1 MINSMD
7 IMKTNVFLF
16 ALVLGGFIFQSCD
29 DDDNNAHFV
38 NEEAK
43 AAFNVMYPDASRV
56 EWEKEGDYYVVDFY
70 NDNKSKEAWYNNGG
84 EWFLTETDIRFEEL
98 PLPIQTAFNTS
109 EYSSWQKEDVDMIE
123 RPEMETLYVIEVEK
137 GQEEYDLYYS
147 ADGMLIKAVP
157 DSDNSNGNYLPQVIP
172 DAIKEYI
179 ATNYPQ
185 AKIIETDFE
194 NGRYEVDII
203 EGAKHKE
210 LIFDPEGE
218 WISTET
224 EVGKAEIPSVVIS
237 ALEASEYGAYR
248 IDDIDY
254 FETPSGNYYLFEL
267 ESGSREVHLKINLQG
282 VIIK

>member
-1 MINSMD
+1 MD

-29 DDDNNAHFV
+29 DDDTNAHFV

-147 ADGMLIKAVP
+147 ADGMLIKAEP

-172 DAIKEYI
+172 NEIKEYI

-203 EGAKHKE
+203 EGATHKE
-210 LIFDPEGE
+210 LVFDPEGE

-237 ALEASEYGAYR
+237 ALEASEYGSYR

-267 ESGSREVHLKINLQG
+267 ESGSHEVHLKINLQG